1 MKKIFK
7 EAHKM
12 TKQMVA
18 KYGVDYQAQFG
29 LNLSY
34 LLENK
39 EEEKV
44 EKMIGSEKQVK
55 WAEDIKKN
63 LIMNANLIKRSTESE
78 VISHQ
83 LQIYFRTYKDE
94 IIKRAGT
101 SEMSGKEGAEILDGI
116 MTDVITAIENEQS
129 AKRIIEIG
137 KEFKMDRDFN
147 MVVKSF
153 LK

>member
-1 MKKIFK
+1 
-7 EAHKM
+7 
-12 TKQMVA
+12 
-18 KYGVDYQAQFG
+18 
-29 LNLSY
+29 
-34 LLENK
+34 
-39 EEEKV
+39 
-44 EKMIGSEKQVK
+44 MIGSEKQVK